1 MQNRTDVERDC
12 LVGTPVPSQVE
23 LGCLTVAADLQL
35 DEVTVRGGAQQ
46 AYLKAVA
53 GQRCLDRFE
62 HAAGTAGLRREQV
75 HVLGRPAEQ
84 AVRGQGV
91 AAGQGEASVCG
102 GGQRELGDARLESL
116 DRHGGVNSY
125 SWGTCGPVLARA
137 SVGCSACH
145 AARTTRGRYSSGHNR
160 VSSAPSSHCC
170 TSEGHIASSSTSW

>member
-1 MQNRTDVERDC
+1 MAAQQGRDVDVVAGKRSPQQRGGLRADHVVEMQNRTDVKRDC

-75 HVLGRPAEQ
+75 HVLGRPAE
-84 AVRGQGV
+84 
-91 AAGQGEASVCG
+91 
-102 GGQRELGDARLESL
+102 
-116 DRHGGVNSY
+116 
-125 SWGTCGPVLARA
+125 
-137 SVGCSACH
+137 
-145 AARTTRGRYSSGHNR
+145 
-160 VSSAPSSHCC
+160 
-170 TSEGHIASSSTSW
+170 